1 MADQHSGNHSGNEVQ
16 LGAQGRVV
24 IPAELRKALNLKTG
38 DRLVARRQ
46 GESLVLER
54 REAVEQRLQDRFRS
68 IPEDVNLVQ
77 ELLDERDE
85 EAGREAAKD

>member
-1 MADQHSGNHSGNEVQ
+1 MADQRSDKEVQ

-24 IPAELRKALNLKTG
+24 IPAELRKALNLKAG

-54 REAVEQRLQDRFRS
+54 REAIEQRLQDRFRS
-68 IPEDVNLVQ
+68 IPGEVSLVQ
-77 ELLDERDE
+77 ELLDEREE
-85 EAGREAAKD
+85 EAGHEAAED

>member
-24 IPAELRKALNLKTG
+24 IPAALRKALNLKTG

-85 EAGREAAKD
+85 EAGREAAED